1 MLNKISFVV
10 ILLLGSFVL
19 SAQET
24 PPVEVFPPKEYGAEN
39 QNWSISQSKDKSLY
53 VANNK
58 GLLEY
63 NGANWKLY
71 NSPNETIMRSV
82 NVIDNVIYTGCY
94 REFGYW
100 KKNDYGTLNYT
111 SLSEKLGVSFLDDEE
126 IWNIIEV
133 DEWILFQSLK
143 RIYIF
148 NKTDNNYSI
157 IDSQTTIYKI
167 FKVNETIYYQNTKE
181 GIYKIENG
189 KSILVTND
197 IVVKENLLV
206 NMYYHQGQLLFET
219 EDEGFFVF
227 DGVLLKKWDIPAN
240 NVLSKVSVY
249 RSIQLKDNSFVLGT
263 ISDGIIHLLPNGELD
278 YQLNSF
284 NGLSNNTVQSIYEDL
299 DNNIWLG
306 LNNGINCVNSN
317 AAFTVY
323 NEVKS
328 KIGTVYASC
337 IYDENL
343 YLGTNQGLFY
353 RPWNSNQDFKFI
365 DGTQGQVWCLVR
377 YDNNL
382 FCGHN
387 SGTFLV
393 KDDKANL
400 ISDIQGAWNIIPVE
414 NDSNIL
420 LQGNYDGLY
429 VIEKRDNQ
437 WTLRNKI
444 AGFDISSRF
453 FEMLDNNL
461 ILVNHEY
468 KGVYKVKVDKSLTK
482 VVEVTKDKSVEKGLT
497 SSLINYNDNIFYAH
511 KEGVFKY
518 NKEQQNFLKDTVLS
532 KLFDEVEYTSGK
544 LVYDSETNKLWSFS
558 SKNLSFAAPG
568 KLSTIPKI
576 KNIPFS
582 EALPKG
588 LTGYENIAY
597 LQDQKYLIGT
607 SSGYVILDLT
617 KIQEKKYNVIINSIT
632 VSDLDTNSEVA
643 KITEEGEF
651 KNSNNN
657 IEFTFSVPEF
667 DMYLDTE
674 YQYQLEGI
682 DTHWSEWSKS
692 SSALFKYL
700 PFGSYVFKVRART
713 GNTLS
718 SNIANYHFK
727 IERPWFLSNTLI
739 FCYIIVLWIF
749 SLIIHNIYKRYYRK
763 QREKILFKTQQQLE
777 LKELE
782 NQKQLMK
789 FNNDKLRQDIE
800 TKNRELGI
808 STMSLIKKNEFLN
821 NIKNELKKAEDQK
834 NIKQVVKIIDKNL
847 NNTDDWNLF
856 EEAFNNADK
865 DFLKKIKGSHPTLT
879 SNDLRL
885 CAYLRLNLTSKEIAP
900 LLNISSRSVEVKR
913 YRLRKKMGLS
923 REESLSDYILEV

>member
-328 KIGTVYASC
+328 KIGTVYESC